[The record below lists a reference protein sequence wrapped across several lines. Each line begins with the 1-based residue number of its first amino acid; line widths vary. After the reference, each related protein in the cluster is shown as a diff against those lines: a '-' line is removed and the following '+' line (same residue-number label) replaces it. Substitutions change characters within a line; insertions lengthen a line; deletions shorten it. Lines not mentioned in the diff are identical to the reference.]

1 MGITRER
8 KAEYFERMKVMLGQ
22 YTKIFMVTCDN
33 VGSKQIQQIRA
44 SLRGKA
50 EILMGKNTMMRK
62 VLNSYLEDDPNHPF
76 GLLAAELQGNMGYV
90 FTNGDLGEVRDVL
103 LGNTVPA
110 PARPGALAPCDVV
123 IPPGPTDC
131 DPGQTAFFQTLQ
143 IATKI
148 AKGRI
153 EIVSDVHLLK
163 KGDKVGQ
170 SEALLLQKLNIEPF
184 SYALQIYKVY
194 DGGAIFTAEVLDIT
208 DDMLTAKFGR
218 GCGQLAAVCLMVGIP
233 TLASVPHSIGNAYK
247 VLVSLAVGC
256 ESFSF
261 EKADAYKALV
271 K

>member
-1 MGITRER
+1 M
-8 KAEYFERMKVMLGQ
+8 
-22 YTKIFMVTCDN
+22 
-33 VGSKQIQQIRA
+33 
-44 SLRGKA
+44 
-50 EILMGKNTMMRK
+50 
-62 VLNSYLEDDPNHPF
+62 
-76 GLLAAELQGNMGYV
+76 
-90 FTNGDLGEVRDVL
+90 RDVL

-110 PARPGALAPCDVV
+110 PARPGAIAPCDVV

-153 EIVSDVHLLK
+153 EIVSDVNLLK

-184 SYALQIYKVY
+184 SYALQVYKVY

-208 DDMLTAKFGR
+208 EDMLTAKFGR